1 MQYPNQ
7 PPPNRHI
14 NQQPQPEF
22 GIGDLGDMAMPNM
35 GSVEAEITNIVGQ
48 IDPNTIIDNLDHAL
62 KGEQWNKELG
72 AWIQNASKTPLV
84 NDACRGA
91 IISYLDGIL
100 NNNTTMGWVDEKR
113 LSYIME
119 AIIQSIKRMFVVNL
133 EEYGFVEPGIGFE
146 KRDYYNRGSPDT
158 ARMTLVA
165 NMVFVVCY
173 MVLSRAL
180 NGMESRRIFKS
191 LSMQDS
197 MGYGGQQG
205 MGQPQKKGWM
215 GKLFG

>member
-1 MQYPNQ
+1 MRYPN
-7 PPPNRHI
+7 PPPIRNPYE
-14 NQQPQPEF
+14 QQPQEF
-22 GIGDLGDMAMPNM
+22 GIGDLGEEAMPNM
-35 GSVEAEITNIVGQ
+35 ASVEAEITNIVGQ

-62 KGEQWNKELG
+62 KGEQWSKEQG
-72 AWIQNASKTPLV
+72 AWVQNASKTPLV
-84 NDACRGA
+84 NDSCRGA
-91 IISYLDGIL
+91 IVSYLDGIL

-113 LSYIME
+113 LSHIME

-133 EEYGFVEPGIGFE
+133 EEFGFVPPGVGFRE
-146 KRDYYNRGSPDT
+146 GDYYNKGSPDT

-165 NMVFVVCY
+165 NMIFAVCY

-191 LSMQDS
+191 LSMSDS
-197 MGYGGQQG
+197 MGYNQGG